1 MQLKKTILLSSH
13 YLSWVVR
20 NAINSFSS
28 PFEMQLVIPAA
39 LKAKVPLEVWM
50 STSPGGIVP
59 TLSNSFV
66 VPNPSVENVWW
77 PFVPR
82 PHYDTDGKE
91 NESQRSH
98 LEVRHCVL

>member
-1 MQLKKTILLSSH
+1 MLLT
-13 YLSWVVR
+13 
-20 NAINSFSS
+20 AFPP

-39 LKAKVPLEVWM
+39 LKSQSPTRGLDGRHTPGTRSSVERLVRCLE
-50 STSPGGIVP
+50 S
-59 TLSNSFV
+59 LRERV
-66 VPNPSVENVWW
+66 VP
-77 PFVPR
+77 FLPR